1 MLGKQYDRMETAM
14 TTIAIIGAGIVG
26 SSAAYY
32 LKKQGYQQVTILMMV
47 MVKQL
52 RQPLA
57 LSALGFQKEGIR
69 LGTSWLG

>member
-1 MLGKQYDRMETAM
+1 M

-32 LKKQGYQQVTILMMV
+32 LKNKGISRLLFLMMV

-69 LGTSWLG
+69 LGISWLG